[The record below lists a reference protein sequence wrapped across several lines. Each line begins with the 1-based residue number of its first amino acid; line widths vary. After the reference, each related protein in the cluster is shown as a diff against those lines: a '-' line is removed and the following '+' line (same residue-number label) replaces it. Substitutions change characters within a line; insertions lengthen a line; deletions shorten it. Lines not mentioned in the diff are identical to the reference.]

1 MRYQPVIHKI
11 VSLEEFI
18 DTIRKWK
25 DTGEKVVFSNG
36 CFDILHRGHTDYL
49 EKARML
55 GDKLV
60 IGLNTDRSV
69 HEIKGGNRPIQDEQS
84 RLQIMASLSFI
95 DLITLFDE
103 STPKSLIKMS
113 KPDILVKGDDYEV
126 ENIVGAEFVIRNGG
140 KVETI
145 PLVKGYSTTSLIN
158 KIRK

>member
-1 MRYQPVIHKI
+1 
-11 VSLEEFI
+11 
-18 DTIRKWK
+18 
-25 DTGEKVVFSNG
+25 
-36 CFDILHRGHTDYL
+36 
-49 EKARML
+49 ML

-69 HEIKGGNRPIQDEQS
+69 YEIKGGNRPIQDEQS
-84 RLQIMASLSFI
+84 RLQIMASLTFI

-103 STPKSLIKMS
+103 STPKSLIEMS

-126 ENIVGAEFVIRNGG
+126 ENIVGAEFVIKNGG

-158 KIRK
+158 KIKK